1 MRIIF
6 LLFVII
12 ICSKSVHGQT
22 QKKIDSLHSIIANTN
37 DIDTKLEAYAEIIN
51 IESST
56 NLDHMLLSIEKVK
69 DLHKKESCDKCL
81 GIAMYWEGRYHY
93 YNGNFAKAIPFF
105 ESAVKTSFEAGDNY
119 TSNKALTLLSAI
131 YFSVNDYPN
140 AEKYANQLITKGEA
154 QSELS
159 DALIDGYF
167 MKGLIN
173 DDQSYYSLAITNYN
187 KADSLNSV
195 KKGPNFH
202 AYQAK
207 LYNNLSIVFIQVED
221 FEKAEEYLKKTE
233 LNYKKDENKE
243 GLYSVKQNFGYLKVE
258 QGDYQ
263 KAIDILSETNTYY
276 KELKMKH
283 REGESNYL
291 LGRAYYGLNQ
301 YRKAIQHLDRSLVA
315 FKNAG
320 DTLNSGL
327 SHKYIGDNYLKIN
340 NVDSSAYHF
349 KQALDIFNSL
359 NAHRNQLNTLKSYA
373 SLFEKTKD
381 YQKALQLFKE
391 VDSINAIFQIK
402 QNEKSVF
409 ELDTKYQTEK
419 KEQEI
424 ALLQAQNQAVEAQK
438 KNQRNLLL
446 GGIGLTSIAGIFLFL
461 GFRNR
466 KKTNDKLRE
475 LDSMKSSFFEN
486 ISHEFRTPLALIAG
500 PVEQQL
506 QKTDIEPSEKKNLT
520 IAQRN
525 TKRLLTLVDQL
536 LDLSKLETGHFKLK
550 VQQGDLGVFLKSL
563 ASSFNY
569 LAQENNQ
576 TYTVNIDVPENT
588 YYFDADAVE
597 KIVTNLISNAIKFSP
612 NGEAIEITGTI
623 QDQKLQLSIKNSGA
637 PLSQEALQTI
647 FNRFERIDEQTAGT
661 GIGLALSKELVV
673 LHKGTIQAHSKDPW
687 TTFTMTVPVTEA
699 AFSETEKAK
708 GVISETAFANLPR
721 RQAGAE
727 TTSIQD
733 EITIEEIDI
742 FSKDTQP
749 ILLIIDDNADLRTYV
764 SSLFEDTYTI
774 YMAQDGAEGFDIA
787 SSVVPDLIIT
797 DLMMPK
803 DDGITLTRNCKTT
816 EATSHIPIVMLT
828 AKAGDEN
835 QLLGLENGADAYI
848 SKPFNTE
855 ILKTTVHNLLDTRK
869 KLQERFSQ
877 EVILIP
883 KDMAVNS
890 VDERFLD
897 NLKEVVDTQI
907 IESDFTT
914 ESFAKALGMSRMQLH
929 RKLKA
934 LTGLSSTEFIRSQR
948 LKLAAQLLKK
958 SEINVSQVGYA
969 VGFNN
974 HSYFTKCFKEQY
986 GVSPSDY
993 AKKS

>member
-1 MRIIF
+1 MRIIIS
-6 LLFVII
+6 LFVII
-12 ICSKSVHGQT
+12 ICSTSTRGQT
-22 QKKIDSLHSIIANTN
+22 QKRIDSLQTIISNTN
-37 DIDTKLEAYAEIIN
+37 NTDTKLEAYTYILSLEA
-51 IESST
+51 ST
-56 NLDHMLLSIEKVK
+56 NLDNLLLSVKKVK
-69 DLHKKESCDKCL
+69 DLHEKESCDKCL
-81 GIAMYWEGRYHY
+81 GVALYWEGCYHY
-93 YNGNFAKAIPFF
+93 YKGNFEKAIPVF
-105 ESAVKTSFEAGDNY
+105 ESASKNAFEAGDDY
-119 TSNKALTLLSAI
+119 ISNKSLTLLSGI
-131 YFSVNDYPN
+131 YFSLNDYPN

-154 QSELS
+154 RDEIS

-187 KADSLNSV
+187 KADSLNTI
-195 KKGPNFH
+195 KKGQYYNT
-202 AYQAK
+202 YQGK
-207 LYNNLSIVFIQVED
+207 LYNNLSMVFIQIKD
-221 FEKAEEYLKKTE
+221 FEKAEEYLTKTE
-233 LNYKKDENKE
+233 LSYKKTNNIEALN
-243 GLYSVKQNFGYLKVE
+243 SVKQNFGYLKVE

-263 KAIDILSETNTYY
+263 EAIALLSETNSYY

-291 LGRAYYGLNQ
+291 LGRAYYGLDQ
-301 YRKAIQHLDRSLVA
+301 HRKAIQHLDQSLLA

-320 DTLNSGL
+320 DTLNAGL
-327 SHKYIGDNYLKIN
+327 SHKYIGDSYLKIN
-340 NVDSSAYHF
+340 NTADATYHF
-349 KQALDIFNSL
+349 NQALDIFNTL
-359 NAHRNQLNTLKSYA
+359 NAHRNQLNTLKSY
-373 SLFEKTKD
+373 STLFEKTKN
-381 YQKALQLFKE
+381 YKKALDVFKD
-391 VDSINAIFQIK
+391 VDSINAIFQKK

-409 ELDTKYQTEK
+409 ELDTKYQTQK

-424 ALLQAQNQAVEAQK
+424 ALLQAENKAVEVQK

-446 GGIGLTSIAGIFLFL
+446 GGIGLTSIAGIFLFF

-466 KKTNDKLRE
+466 KKTNNKLRE
-475 LDSMKSSFFEN
+475 LDTLKSSFFEN

-500 PVEQQL
+500 PVAQQL
-506 QKTDIEPSEKKNLT
+506 QKPDIDASEKKNLT

-550 VQQGDLGVFLKSL
+550 VQQGDLSLFLKSL
-563 ASSFNY
+563 TSSFDY

-576 TYTVNIDVPENT
+576 TYTANINIPENT
-588 YYFDADAVE
+588 YYFDADTVE
-597 KIVTNLISNAIKFSP
+597 KIITNLISNALKYSP

-623 QDQKLQLSIKNSGA
+623 IDQKLQLIVKNSGA

-647 FNRFERIDEQTAGT
+647 FNRFERVDEQTAGT
-661 GIGLALSKELVV
+661 GIGLALSKELVS
-673 LHKGTIQAHSKDPW
+673 LHKGTIHAHSKDSW
-687 TTFTMTVPVTEA
+687 TTFTITLPVTET
-699 AFSETEKAK
+699 AFSETEKVK
-708 GVISETAFANLPR
+708 GMMAETAFAK
-721 RQAGAE
+721 AD
-727 TTSIQD
+727 TTASQD
-733 EITIEEIDI
+733 EIIQEEPDI
-742 FSKDTQP
+742 FAKDTQP
-749 ILLIIDDNADLRTYV
+749 ILLIVDDNADLRTYV

-774 YMAQDGAEGFDIA
+774 HTAQDGSEGFDIA

-803 DDGITLTRNCKTT
+803 DDGITLTRNCKTA
-816 EATSHIPIVMLT
+816 EATSHIPIIMLT

-835 QLLGLENGADAYI
+835 QIEGLENGADAYI
-848 SKPFNTE
+848 TKPFNTE
-855 ILKTTVHNLLDTRK
+855 ILKTTAHNLLDTRR

-877 EVILIP
+877 EVALIP

>member
-6 LLFVII
+6 LLFVMT
-12 ICSKSVHGQT
+12 ICTKSAQGQT
-22 QKKIDSLHSIIANTN
+22 QKKIDSLNSIISNTN
-37 DIDTKLEAYAEIIN
+37 DIETKLEAYAEIIN

-56 NLDHMLLSIEKVK
+56 NLDNMLLSIEKVK

-105 ESAVKTSFEAGDNY
+105 ESAVKTAFEAGDNY

-131 YFSVNDYPN
+131 YFSINDYPN
-140 AEKYANQLITKGEA
+140 ATKYANQLITKGEA
-154 QSELS
+154 QNEIS

-207 LYNNLSIVFIQVED
+207 LYNNLSIVFIQVKD
-221 FEKAEEYLKKTE
+221 FDKAEEYLKKTE
-233 LNYKKDENKE
+233 LNYEKDENKE
-243 GLYSVKQNFGYLKVE
+243 GLNSVKQNFGYLKVE
-258 QGDYQ
+258 QGNYQ
-263 KAIDILSETNTYY
+263 EAIDILSETNTFY

-291 LGRAYYGLNQ
+291 LGRAYYGLDQ
-301 YRKAIQHLDRSLVA
+301 YRKAIQHLDKSLVA

-327 SHKYIGDNYLKIN
+327 SHKYMGDSYLKIN
-340 NVDSSAYHF
+340 NTENSNYHF
-349 KQALDIFNSL
+349 KEALEIFNSL
-359 NAHRNQLNTLKSYA
+359 NAHRNQLNTLKSY
-373 SLFEKTKD
+373 STLFEKTKD
-381 YQKALQLFKE
+381 YKKALQLFKE
-391 VDSINAIFQIK
+391 VDSINSIFQIK

-424 ALLQAQNQAVEAQK
+424 ALLQAKNETIEIQK

-446 GGIGLTSIAGIFLFL
+446 GGLGLTSIAGIFLFL

-466 KKTNDKLRE
+466 KKINNKLRE
-475 LDSMKSSFFEN
+475 LDTMKSSFFEN
-486 ISHEFRTPLALIAG
+486 ISHEFRTPLSLIAG
-500 PVEQQL
+500 PVEEQL
-506 QKTDIEPSEKKNLT
+506 QKSDMEPSEKKNLT
-520 IAQRN
+520 IAKRN

-536 LDLSKLETGHFKLK
+536 LDLSKLESGHFKLK
-550 VQQGDLGVFLKSL
+550 VQQGDLALFLKSL
-563 ASSFNY
+563 TSTFNY
-569 LAQENNQ
+569 LAHENNQ
-576 TYTVNIDVPENT
+576 DYTVHINIPEST
-588 YYFDADAVE
+588 YYFDADALE
-597 KIVTNLISNAIKFSP
+597 KIITNLISNALKYSP
-612 NGEAIEITGTI
+612 DGESIAITGNI
-623 QDQKLQLSIKNSGA
+623 QHQKLQFIVKNTGA
-637 PLSQEALQTI
+637 PLSEEALQTI
-647 FNRFERIDEQTAGT
+647 FNRFARTDEQTTGT
-661 GIGLALSKELVV
+661 GIGLALSRELAT
-673 LHKGTIQAHSKDPW
+673 LHKGTITAQSEDAW
-687 TTFTMTVPVTEA
+687 TSFTTTLPVTET
-699 AFSETEKAK
+699 AFSASEKGT
-708 GVISETAFANLPR
+708 GVVNTSAFAK
-721 RQAGAE
+721 AD
-727 TTSIQD
+727 TTSLQEQI
-733 EITIEEIDI
+733 ITEEPDI
-742 FSKDTQP
+742 FSKDTNP
-749 ILLIIDDNADLRTYV
+749 ILLIVDDNADLRTYV
-764 SSLFEDTYTI
+764 SSLFEDIYTI
-774 YMAQDGAEGFDIA
+774 HTAQDGSEGFEIA
-787 SSVVPDLIIT
+787 SSIVPDLIIT

-803 DDGITLTRNCKTT
+803 DDGITLTKNCKTT
-816 EATSHIPIVMLT
+816 EATSHIPIIMLT

-835 QLLGLENGADAYI
+835 RLTGLENGADAYI
-848 SKPFNTE
+848 TKPFNTE
-855 ILKTTVHNLLDTRK
+855 ILKTTAHNVLETRK

-877 EVILIP
+877 EVVLIP

-897 NLKEVVDTQI
+897 NLKEIVDTQI

-914 ESFAKALGMSRMQLH
+914 ESFAKALNMSRMQLH

-958 SEINVSQVGYA
+958 SDINVSQVGYA

>member
-12 ICSKSVHGQT
+12 ICSKPVQGQT
-22 QKKIDSLHSIIANTN
+22 QKKIDSLNSIISNTN
-37 DIDTKLEAYAEIIN
+37 DMETKLEAYAKIIN

-56 NLDHMLLSIEKVK
+56 NLDNMLLSIEKVK

-81 GIAMYWEGRYHY
+81 GFAMYWEGRYHY

-105 ESAVKTSFEAGDNY
+105 ESAVKTAFEADDDY
-119 TSNKALTLLSAI
+119 TSNKALMLLSAI
-131 YFSVNDYPN
+131 YFSINDYPN
-140 AEKYANQLITKGEA
+140 AEKYANQLITKGET
-154 QSELS
+154 QNEMS

-173 DDQSYYSLAITNYN
+173 DDQSYYSLAIANYN
-187 KADSLNSV
+187 KADSLNSI
-195 KKGPNFH
+195 KKGPSFH
-202 AYQAK
+202 AYQGK
-207 LYNNLSIVFIQVED
+207 LYNNLSIVFIQVKD
-221 FEKAEEYLKKTE
+221 FEKAEEYLTKTE

-258 QGDYQ
+258 KGDYQ
-263 KAIDILSETNTYY
+263 EAIEILSETNTFY

-291 LGRAYYGLNQ
+291 LGRAYYGLDQ
-301 YRKAIQHLDRSLVA
+301 YRKAIQHLDKSLVA

-327 SHKYIGDNYLKIN
+327 SHKYIGDSYLKIN
-340 NVDSSAYHF
+340 NTENADYHF
-349 KQALDIFNSL
+349 KQALGIFNSL
-359 NAHRNQLNTLKSYA
+359 NAHRNQLNTLKSY
-373 SLFEKTKD
+373 STLFEKTKD
-381 YQKALQLFKE
+381 YKKALTLFKE
-391 VDSINAIFQIK
+391 VDSINSIFQIK

-424 ALLQAQNQAVEAQK
+424 ALLQAKNEAIEIQK
-438 KNQRNLLL
+438 KNQQYLLL
-446 GGIGLTSIAGIFLFL
+446 GGLGLTSITGLFLFL

-466 KKTNDKLRE
+466 KKTNNKLRE
-475 LDSMKSSFFEN
+475 LDTMKSSFFEN
-486 ISHEFRTPLALIAG
+486 ISHEFRTPLSLIAG
-500 PVEQQL
+500 PIEQQL
-506 QKTDIEPSEKKNLT
+506 QKPEIDSSEKKNLT
-520 IAQRN
+520 IAKRN

-536 LDLSKLETGHFKLK
+536 LDLSKVEAGHFNLK
-550 VQQGDLGVFLKSL
+550 VQQGDLPLFLKSL
-563 ASSFNY
+563 TSSFSY

-576 TYTVNIDVPENT
+576 AYTVHIDIPEDI
-588 YYFDADAVE
+588 YYFDADALE
-597 KIVTNLISNAIKFSP
+597 KMTTNLISNALKYSP
-612 NGEAIEITGTI
+612 DGESITITGNV
-623 QDQKLQLSIKNSGA
+623 QNQKLQLTIKNSGVQ
-637 PLSQEALQTI
+637 LSKESLQTI
-647 FNRFERIDEQTAGT
+647 FNRFERTDEQTAGT
-661 GIGLALSKELVV
+661 GIGLALSKELVS
-673 LHKGTIQAHSKDPW
+673 LHKGTITAQSENN
-687 TTFTMTVPVTEA
+687 TTSFIITIPVTES
-699 AFSETEKAK
+699 AFLDSEKTTGVMAEIAFAKAK
-708 GVISETAFANLPR
+708 TIS
-721 RQAGAE
+721 
-727 TTSIQD
+727 SK
-733 EITIEEIDI
+733 EEIIAEEPDI
-742 FSKDTQP
+742 FSKDTHP
-749 ILLIIDDNADLRTYV
+749 ILLIVDDNADLRTYV

-774 YMAQDGAEGFDIA
+774 HTAKDGKEGFEIA
-787 SSVVPDLIIT
+787 SSIVPDLIIT

-803 DDGITLTRNCKTT
+803 DDGITLTKNCKTT
-816 EATSHIPIVMLT
+816 EATSHIPIIMLT

-835 QLLGLENGADAYI
+835 QLIGLENGADAYI
-848 SKPFNTE
+848 TKPFNTE
-855 ILKTTVHNLLDTRK
+855 ILKTTAHNVLETRK

-877 EVILIP
+877 EVVLIP

-897 NLKEVVDTQI
+897 NLKEIVDTQI

-958 SEINVSQVGYA
+958 SDINVSQVGYA